1 MNRILMVASAN
12 PGKVDEIK
20 AILSD
25 LPLEI
30 RSAKEF
36 GIEIDVAET
45 GDTYLANAKLKAQ
58 AFVAASAQ
66 IVLADDSGLE
76 VDALDGAPGLYSH
89 RFAPQPDPTDADR
102 RQYLLDQLA
111 GYPQPWTAHF
121 HCTTVLA
128 IAENHFVHTDGRC
141 NGVIIP
147 EERGEGG
154 FGYDPIFYIPEEAA
168 TLAEIPTA
176 RKNQISHRAHA
187 VRALAPALKDIYN
200 L

>member
-1 MNRILMVASAN
+1 MNRVLMVASAN

-111 GYPQPWTAHF
+111 GHPQPWTAHF

-128 IAENHFVHTDGRC
+128 TAENHFVHTDGRC

>member
-1 MNRILMVASAN
+1 MVASAN

-20 AILSD
+20 AILND

-30 RSAKEF
+30 LSARDLGVE
-36 GIEIDVAET
+36 IEVAET
-45 GDTYLANAKLKAQ
+45 GATYLANAELKARAYQ
-58 AFVAASAQ
+58 AASGQ

-102 RQYLLDQLA
+102 RRYLLAQLA
-111 GYPQPWTAHF
+111 GHPQPWTAHF
-121 HCTTVLA
+121 HCTAVLTVD
-128 IAENHFVHTDGRC
+128 ERQFFHTVGRC

-147 EERGEGG
+147 EERGDGG
-154 FGYDPIFYIPEEAA
+154 FGYDPIFYMPKEAA
-168 TLAEIPTA
+168 TLAEIPAA

-187 VRALAPALKDIYN
+187 VRALVPMLKETYN
-200 L
+200 F